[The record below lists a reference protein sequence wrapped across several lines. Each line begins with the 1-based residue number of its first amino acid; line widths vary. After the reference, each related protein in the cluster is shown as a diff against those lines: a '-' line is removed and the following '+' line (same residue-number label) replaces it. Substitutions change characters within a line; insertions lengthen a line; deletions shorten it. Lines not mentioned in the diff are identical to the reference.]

1 MQPDELEK
9 IIGSDGPLTGAQL
22 LERVRMEVLPLWQML
37 HRMDGVRWERAGRR
51 YLRLDREVEG
61 YARLS
66 PSIRREFLTYTLIGN
81 ERQVEALVAR
91 KQMLQQEI
99 QRISRT
105 KFNLARETVS
115 DIVQALPGWEALKE
129 RVCFLI
135 AGDITY
141 DMAHAVPRPE
151 KSTEKMVRGSDLD
164 IIVVAD
170 DDVPADDLRALDDA
184 MLKKKH
190 FLLVHPEY
198 QEEIDYIV
206 KRLAKVRAQ
215 LMFDTFEHMVASKI
229 LDEGQLLLGSGRVFA
244 EIKALVDSTGAGA
257 KIRQLEQ
264 QAEQRRAQA
273 EAALMAADPANR
285 TAYLNLF
292 YTREEGDEIY

>member
-1 MQPDELEK
+1 MQPYELEK
-9 IIGSDGPLTGAQL
+9 IIADDGPLTGAQL

-81 ERQVEALVAR
+81 ERQAEALVAR

-170 DDVPADDLRALDDA
+170 DDVPANDLRALDDA

-244 EIKALVDSTGAGA
+244 EIKALVESTGAGA

-285 TAYLNLF
+285 AVYLNLF